1 MSAQT
6 TPISGKD
13 GKADYKIGAGSVNVI
28 AITSWSYKPK
38 PGLLDLPNTTDGRR
52 RVAGLVDWEATIE
65 VHVDT
70 TSTIDT
76 DLQPGVSA
84 TFNLYTDGTKK
95 FGPLNGIVGE
105 VEFKNEVEGSYDMTI
120 PIQMAYGKTL
130 PGPPA

>member
-1 MSAQT
+1 VQT
-6 TPISGKD
+6 VAVTKWE
-13 GKADYKIGAGSVNVI
+13 Y
-28 AITSWSYKPK
+28 TPK

-52 RVAGLVDWEATIE
+52 RVPGLPDWEASIT

-70 TSTIDT
+70 LSSIDT
-76 DLQPGVSA
+76 DLQPGVAA

-105 VEFKNEVEGSYDMTI
+105 PKFSSEVEGSYDMEI
-120 PIQMAYGKTL
+120 PFMMAYGKTL